1 MGSKL
6 NANNPEK
13 SNPTRFPGWFFS
25 MLTILI
31 AVACFLT
38 WFQACQKPDEAEEIR
53 ELLRTVAAQAE
64 KKNLEKIMGSLA
76 DDYRDFEGRDSART
90 ASLLEY
96 YFKNYQGIAIHL
108 LDIYVDNNK
117 DPAEAEADVL
127 LSSGPLENLR
137 KLVGLV
143 GVYYRFNFSLEKRS
157 GRWQIIY
164 AAWKE
169 VDSNSL
175 LPGSRAI
182 LKKIFPDQF

>member
-1 MGSKL
+1 MGSDLKTKK
-6 NANNPEK
+6 PEK
-13 SNPTRFPGWFFS
+13 PDAPGFFGRLFS
-25 MLTILI
+25 LMIILS
-31 AVACFLT
+31 AAACFLT
-38 WFQACQKPDEAEEIR
+38 RFQACQKPDEAEEIR
-53 ELLRTVAAQAE
+53 ESLRTVAVQAE
-64 KKNLEKIMGSLA
+64 KKNLEKIKGYLA
-76 DDYRDFEGRDSART
+76 DDYRDFEGRDSAWT

-108 LDIYVDNNK
+108 LDIYVDINK

-127 LSSGPLENLR
+127 LSSGPLETLR
-137 KLVGLV
+137 KLVGVV

>member
-1 MGSKL
+1 M
-6 NANNPEK
+6 
-13 SNPTRFPGWFFS
+13 
-25 MLTILI
+25 
-31 AVACFLT
+31 
-38 WFQACQKPDEAEEIR
+38 
-53 ELLRTVAAQAE
+53 RTVAVQAE
-64 KKNLEKIMGSLA
+64 KKNLEKITGYLA

-108 LDIYVDNNK
+108 LDIYVDINK

-127 LSSGPLENLR
+127 LSSGPLETLR
-137 KLVGLV
+137 KLVGVV